1 MLAQLALS
9 VTTATT
15 VAATGYAW
23 RYRQKTLTDPLTGL
37 ANRAALEAEFRR
49 RRRSGPVAVAV
60 GDMNGFKAFN
70 DTYGHRFGD
79 QVLIEVA
86 RVLAR
91 EVSRGE
97 VPVRLHGDEFAVL
110 LPGITDQAA
119 AEHRVRQLQTAIT
132 QITAIDGQ
140 PVEVSMALGVMTMP
154 AESADLSR
162 LLGSADDRMYGDKHT
177 NRSRTD
183 IAIPQPQ

>member
-1 MLAQLALS
+1 M
-9 VTTATT
+9 
-15 VAATGYAW
+15 AATGYAW
-23 RYRQKTLTDPLTGL
+23 RYRQRTLTDPLTGL
-37 ANRAALEAEFRR
+37 ANRAALQMAFRR
-49 RRRSGPVAVAV
+49 HRRTGPVAVAV

-70 DTYGHRFGD
+70 DTHGHRFGD

-91 EVSRGE
+91 ETSRGE
-97 VPVRLHGDEFAVL
+97 LPVRLHGDEFAVL
-110 LPGITDQAA
+110 IPGVKDQAT
-119 AEHRVRQLQTAIT
+119 AEHRVRQLQDAIA
-132 QITAIDGQ
+132 QITTIDGQ

-162 LLGSADDRMYGDKHT
+162 LLGSADDRMYGDKHI
-177 NRSRTD
+177 NRSRTE